1 MRLYYYS
8 PTQKWRFQAV
18 PTTSSM
24 NMKMEYR
31 EVYGSICLS
40 FVDVTLEDPKTAAQH
55 SPMGPADVLA
65 GAGIGYACTK
75 GS

>member
-8 PTQKWRFQAV
+8 TTQNFEFQAV

-24 NMKMEYR
+24 NMKMEDV

-40 FVDVTLEDPKTAAQH
+40 FVDVTLEYPKTAAQH
-55 SPMGPADVLA
+55 SPMGQPV
-65 GAGIGYACTK
+65 
-75 GS
+75 S